1 MHIIQTQYTRQF
13 KFLFHIQL
21 FVLILIT
28 SYSSLIKADTERLLI
43 LGDSLSAA
51 YGISEQDGWV
61 ALLQKQLTEENI
73 KIVNASISGETTSGG
88 KNRLPAL
95 LKKYQPKWI
104 IVELGANDALRGQ
117 NLKITKQN
125 LQQIITQSQQQGT
138 KVLLLGIKLPTNY
151 GMAYDK
157 ILQKVYK
164 NIATKNNLLFDPF
177 FLETVALNP
186 KMMQADALHPN
197 EKAQPFILN
206 RLKPLIKQ
214 LLD

>member
-1 MHIIQTQYTRQF
+1 
-13 KFLFHIQL
+13 LFHIQL

-28 SYSSLIKADTERLLI
+28 GYSSLIKADTERLLI

-51 YGISEQDGWV
+51 YGMSEQDGWV
-61 ALLQKQLTEENI
+61 ALLQKQLAEENI

-88 KNRLPAL
+88 NNRLPAL

-125 LQQIITQSQQQGT
+125 LQKIITQSQQQGA
-138 KVLLLGIKLPTNY
+138 KVLLLGIRLPTNY

-157 ILQKVYK
+157 MLQKVYK
-164 NIATKNNLLFDPF
+164 TIATKNELLFDPF

-197 EKAQPFILN
+197 EKAQSLILN